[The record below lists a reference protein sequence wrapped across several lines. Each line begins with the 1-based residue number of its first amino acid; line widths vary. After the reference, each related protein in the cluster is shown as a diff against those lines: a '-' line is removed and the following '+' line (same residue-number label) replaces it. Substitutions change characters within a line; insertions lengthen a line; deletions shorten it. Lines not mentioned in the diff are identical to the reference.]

1 MATTIQ
7 PKMETMAISL
17 PRVDLKKIKAIAKAM
32 GWTIEK
38 MDYYNS
44 PQFYAEIDKAEEA
57 IKNGEG
63 VRVTNAQ
70 ELDALFL

>member
-17 PRVDLKKIKAIAKAM
+17 PKVDLKKIKAIAKAM

-44 PQFYAEIDKAEEA
+44 PQFYEEIDKAEEA